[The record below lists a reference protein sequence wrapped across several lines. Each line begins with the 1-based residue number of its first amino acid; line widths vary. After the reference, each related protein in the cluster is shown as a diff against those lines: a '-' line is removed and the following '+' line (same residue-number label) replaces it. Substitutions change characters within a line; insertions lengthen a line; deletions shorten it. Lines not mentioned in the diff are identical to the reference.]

1 MSNDCGSGPMS
12 LILSAIFL
20 ASTIFLSSVSRVVE
34 TTRRCL
40 FHFERIDGVVTPGCI
55 DRSALLGRWFLSGHT
70 LEAQAYQQ
78 TRTFA
83 KHSATQRIAR
93 LMLDGS
99 QGNPLAASAEGIRV
113 VVFLTCE

>member
-1 MSNDCGSGPMS
+1 MS
-12 LILSAIFL
+12 LILSAVFL
-20 ASTIFLSSVSRVVE
+20 AFTMFQSSVRWIVE

-78 TRTFA
+78 IRTFA
-83 KHSATQRIAR
+83 KHSATQRIAS

>member
-40 FHFERIDGVVTPGCI
+40 FHFERIDGVVTPGFGGAGVPI
-55 DRSALLGRWFLSGHT
+55 DGVVTPGFGGAGVPTDPHFWEALSHAANRQPDVGRGAGQPF
-70 LEAQAYQQ
+70 
-78 TRTFA
+78 
-83 KHSATQRIAR
+83 
-93 LMLDGS
+93 
-99 QGNPLAASAEGIRV
+99 
-113 VVFLTCE
+113 

>member
-1 MSNDCGSGPMS
+1 
-12 LILSAIFL
+12 
-20 ASTIFLSSVSRVVE
+20 
-34 TTRRCL
+34 
-40 FHFERIDGVVTPGCI
+40 
-55 DRSALLGRWFLSGHT
+55 

-78 TRTFA
+78 IRTFA
-83 KHSATQRIAR
+83 KHSATQRIAS

>member
-1 MSNDCGSGPMS
+1 
-12 LILSAIFL
+12 
-20 ASTIFLSSVSRVVE
+20 
-34 TTRRCL
+34 
-40 FHFERIDGVVTPGCI
+40 
-55 DRSALLGRWFLSGHT
+55 

-78 TRTFA
+78 IRTFA